1 MGVLDTFS
9 LRGKTAVVTAG
20 AGPLFGSSI
29 SEALAEAGARVI
41 TASRSLERNREYA
54 AALAAQTGAEVHGM
68 ELDIGDADAIG
79 RFHDEV
85 IDRFGNVEVLV
96 NSALVRDATAGSFET
111 QTIDAWQR
119 SAAGDMVG
127 LYAICKAFIGSM
139 VAAGGGSVINIS
151 SIYGVVGNDPSLY
164 EDTEMVQPP
173 NYNFIKAGM
182 INFTRYVANYYGKKG
197 IRANCISPGGYYTG
211 QAGPFVERYNKR
223 VPMGRMMDNE
233 DLKGAVVFL
242 ASDASAY
249 VTGHNLLVDGG
260 FTTIDGTNGHRLLN
274 RDAGGPR
281 RFVGRSVA
289 GEQALDPCRHASA
302 YRCWWRLG
310 FVCDPRLDAR
320 KAGEALPPIS
330 CPCPRLVRI
339 GHVDDSV
346 GVH

>member
-1 MGVLDTFS
+1 M
-9 LRGKTAVVTAG
+9 
-20 AGPLFGSSI
+20 
-29 SEALAEAGARVI
+29 
-41 TASRSLERNREYA
+41 
-54 AALAAQTGAEVHGM
+54 
-68 ELDIGDADAIG
+68 
-79 RFHDEV
+79 

-139 VAAGGGSVINIS
+139 VAAGGGSIINIS

-182 INFTRYVANYYGKKG
+182 INFTRYVANYYGKQG
-197 IRANCISPGGYYTG
+197 VRANCISPGGYYTG

-249 VTGHNLLVDGG
+249 VTGHNMLVDGG
-260 FTTIDGTNGHRLLN
+260 FTTI
-274 RDAGGPR
+274 
-281 RFVGRSVA
+281 
-289 GEQALDPCRHASA
+289 
-302 YRCWWRLG
+302 
-310 FVCDPRLDAR
+310 
-320 KAGEALPPIS
+320 
-330 CPCPRLVRI
+330 
-339 GHVDDSV
+339 
-346 GVH
+346 

>member
-127 LYAICKAFIGSM
+127 LYAICKAFIGLM
-139 VAAGGGSVINIS
+139 VAAGGGSVINIA

-260 FTTIDGTNGHRLLN
+260 FTTI
-274 RDAGGPR
+274 
-281 RFVGRSVA
+281 
-289 GEQALDPCRHASA
+289 
-302 YRCWWRLG
+302 
-310 FVCDPRLDAR
+310 
-320 KAGEALPPIS
+320 
-330 CPCPRLVRI
+330 
-339 GHVDDSV
+339 
-346 GVH
+346 

>member
-1 MGVLDTFS
+1 MGVLDRFS

-54 AALAAQTGAEVHGM
+54 SALTAQTGAEAHGM
-68 ELDIGDADAIG
+68 ELDIGDADAIE
-79 RFHDEV
+79 RFHAEV

-96 NSALVRDATAGSFET
+96 NSALARDATAGSFQT
-111 QTIDAWQR
+111 QTIDAWRQ

-139 VAAGGGSVINIS
+139 VAAGGGSIINIS

-182 INFTRYVANYYGKKG
+182 INFTRYVANYYGKQG
-197 IRANCISPGGYYTG
+197 VRANCISPGGYYTG

-260 FTTIDGTNGHRLLN
+260 FTTI
-274 RDAGGPR
+274 
-281 RFVGRSVA
+281 
-289 GEQALDPCRHASA
+289 
-302 YRCWWRLG
+302 
-310 FVCDPRLDAR
+310 
-320 KAGEALPPIS
+320 
-330 CPCPRLVRI
+330 
-339 GHVDDSV
+339 
-346 GVH
+346 